1 MKNGMEKAI
10 KDFAKQFSFK
20 PVIKNVGALPRG
32 RNNKGKYLLIGM
44 GGSHLSA
51 DVLKCLR
58 PGHHLVIHSDYGLP
72 PMSAAHLKEHLV
84 ILSSY
89 SGNTEEEIDA
99 FHAGRRAKLNM
110 AVIAAGG
117 ALLEL
122 AKEHGVPYIVLPET
136 GIQPRMALGFGMLS
150 ILALMGRGREIK
162 ALGKLSAKLHPGLHE
177 KAGREIAK
185 ALRGSVPVFYSS
197 ARNEAVAKNWKIK
210 FNETG
215 KVPAFYNIL
224 PEMDH
229 NEMTGFS
236 AGGGPASGGDAVS
249 KSRQLSKNFRI
260 VLLRDSSDHPRVKK
274 RFDIMEKILKKR
286 GLSVLRSDFGGKT
299 REERVFG
306 SLLTADWA
314 AYHTALGYGA
324 EPEQVPMV
332 EEFKKMMK

>member
-1 MKNGMEKAI
+1 MKNGMERAI
-10 KDFAKQFSFK
+10 KNFAKQFSFK
-20 PVIKNVGALPRG
+20 PVIKNSGALPRG

-51 DVLKCLR
+51 DMLKCLR

-72 PMSAAHLKEHLV
+72 PMPTARLKEHLV

-89 SGNTEEEIDA
+89 SGNTEETINA

-110 AVIAAGG
+110 AVIAVGG

-150 ILALMGRGREIK
+150 ILALMGNGREIK

-177 KAGREIAK
+177 KAGRAITRE
-185 ALRGSVPVFYSS
+185 LRGSVPVFYSS
-197 ARNEAVAKNWKIK
+197 VRNEAVAKNWKIK

-215 KVPAFYNIL
+215 KIPAFYNVL
-224 PEMDH
+224 PEMNH
-229 NEMTGFS
+229 NEMTGF
-236 AGGGPASGGDAVS
+236 DAVS
-249 KSRQLSKNFRI
+249 KSRPLSKSFRL
-260 VLLRDSSDHPRVKK
+260 VFLRDSSDHPRVKK
-274 RFDIMEKILKKR
+274 RFGIMEKILKKR
-286 GLSVLRSDFGGKT
+286 GLAVLHADFSGKT

-314 AYHTALGYGA
+314 SYHTALGYGA

-332 EEFKKMMK
+332 EEFKKLLNDA